1 MSPVGHTRSRH
12 GLPLVACAALA
23 VLVGAPVCA
32 APGPLTKEEQARVDR
47 TIEKAVDFLKRAQT
61 KSGAWPLTDGPVRA
75 DTKVPIVL
83 GFSLLPALALLE
95 SGVPAS
101 DPSVQKVAD
110 LVRNN
115 AAKLKDTYEVSLAV
129 LLLDRLGDS
138 KDEGL
143 IRDLGLRLVAFQGYS
158 GGWGYSCPTLSKKNR
173 DDLWQALRELP
184 EEEEGPTRSA
194 GREAPGRKAPQAL
207 RVLAIFQPPAKLLR
221 PTEPVDLQQVLY
233 VGTTDNS
240 NTQFALLAL
249 WAARR
254 HGVPVARTL
263 RLAAR
268 RFEQSQR
275 PDGTWDYH
283 YPTGGFGG
291 RAGRG
296 TRAMTAVGLLA
307 LALRHGVDER
317 PGPRPPAVDRRILA
331 GLAALS
337 REVAVPTGQMERRVP
352 LPGFYFLWSV
362 ERVGV
367 LYDLPTL
374 ADRDWYR
381 WGAEALVTNQTERG
395 DWCASTDL
403 RDLDPGAI
411 ACVRAAF
418 ALLFLKR
425 SNLAPDLT
433 AKLPFKPVELNKGV
447 LAIRTGGA
455 PVGVTSP
462 GGIGTGP

>member
-1 MSPVGHTRSRH
+1 LRNGR
-12 GLPLVACAALA
+12 PLVVCVALA
-23 VLVGAPVCA
+23 VLVGTPLGA
-32 APGPLTKEEQARVDR
+32 AAGPLTAGEQARVDR
-47 TIEKAVDFLKRAQT
+47 AVEKAVAFLKRSQT
-61 KSGAWPLTDGPVRA
+61 TSGAWPLTDGPVRA
-75 DTKVPIVL
+75 DAKVPIVL

-95 SGVPAS
+95 SGTPAA
-101 DPSVQKVAD
+101 DPSVRKVAD

-115 AAKLKDTYEVSLAV
+115 AAKIKNTYEVSLAV
-129 LLLDRLGDS
+129 LLLDRLGDP
-138 KDEGL
+138 KDEEL

-184 EEEEGPTRSA
+184 EEEEEGPTRSA
-194 GREAPGRKAPQAL
+194 RREAPGRKAPPAL
-207 RVLAIFQPPAKLLR
+207 RVLAIYQPPAKLLR
-221 PTEPVDLQQVLY
+221 PTEPLDLQQVLY

-254 HGVPVARTL
+254 HGVPVGRTL

-268 RFEQSQR
+268 RFERSQR

-291 RAGRG
+291 AGRG

-307 LALRHGVDER
+307 LALRHGVKDG
-317 PGPRPPAVDRRILA
+317 PGPRRPDAERRVVA

-337 REVAVPTGQMERRVP
+337 REIDVPTGQMERRVP
-352 LPGFYFLWSV
+352 LPGFFFLWSV

-367 LYDLPTL
+367 LYGLPTL

-395 DWCASTDL
+395 DWRLSTHP
-403 RDLDPGAI
+403 RDLDPGGI
-411 ACVRAAF
+411 ACVRTAF

-433 AKLPFKPVELNKGV
+433 AKLPFKTEELNRAV
-447 LAIRTGGA
+447 RAVRAGGA
-455 PVGVTSP
+455 PAEVPSP
-462 GGIGTGP
+462 GRGAR